1 MLAHGPGPPACGVTG
16 LSSNQENTMQMKKWL
31 AAAGLAATL
40 AACGS
45 SDGGST
51 APPLNGTLKKADL
64 EALASAPGVAG
75 APNFSVF
82 LKQAVLARPAL
93 QPTAAAYE
101 AKKPLEGDMLVNVG
115 RLLGLY
121 NRLHNQGA
129 VIDAM
134 ARMVAL
140 PTVRSATVEPHEDP
154 AIRNFGVL
162 VEGMAKDFGLEYRN
176 VDNRIFEVKL
186 PGRGNQEF
194 GILTHADVVPVVA
207 DEWVLDDGTRLDPFR
222 LTRVGDYLYGR
233 GSIDDKGSIATVL
246 YAMKTVKES
255 GVPIDRTIR
264 LMIETTEES
273 GGQGMKYYRA
283 STPLPDY
290 NIVLD
295 SKYPAVV
302 AEKGSGALKASFA
315 LEPALAGNAPA
326 GAATITAMAGA
337 ATASAIGQT
346 ATARLEGADPVALA
360 AQLEAAKAGFLQT
373 TIPQGGTFAIDIA
386 QAGGNA
392 ITIKVTGASAHGSR
406 PEEGVNPLPR
416 LALFLQESGLAL
428 QPNGYADAVRY
439 MVDLFGLDYLGH
451 RMGIAYSD
459 DFMGPLTASPTTVFV
474 KAGRVEV
481 TANVR
486 MPRGNTPEAL
496 TQATTDKVKA
506 WAATRQVQV
515 QVDHQQGN
523 WMARDPKGA
532 WLSTLLNVFGDI
544 TGLEAKPVST
554 AGSTTA
560 KLMPNAI
567 NFGPAMPGKK
577 YTAHNAKEFK
587 EVPDLDADLQMFTEM
602 LVRIGN
608 LQQMQ

>member
-1 MLAHGPGPPACGVTG
+1 
-16 LSSNQENTMQMKKWL
+16 MQMKKWL

-290 NIVLD
+290 HIVLD

-373 TIPQGGTFAIDIA
+373 TIPHGGTFAIDIA

-459 DFMGPLTASPTTVFV
+459 DFMGPLTASLTTVFV

-532 WLSTLLNVFGDI
+532 WLSTLLNVFGDT